1 MSQSSAGG
9 FDSSWPPFV
18 ALLSPRVV
26 GHAWFYLLDVW
37 VLFVVGLDHCLFF
50 RWFTFAGYL
59 HLRRLSLLC
68 CCFLF
73 FACLFRIFASVDV
86 LSILYRVHV
95 CCSFGS
101 RFARVYL
108 MGVWWTDFRLAPIWA
123 LLSMYMNRILLVP
136 LKTLSKVQCWTVIY
150 VMACIQMQM
159 KVKQCKS
166 LSSSGSNGRSQEII
180 WWRSVLRNHAP
191 CIQLQYVSTSITLK
205 STKSPCWYGTLRDK
219 QNAMML
225 NQENSDLKRHRF
237 AI

>member
-1 MSQSSAGG
+1 MILPSWCLSAFCRWLG
-9 FDSSWPPFV
+9 S
-18 ALLSPRVV
+18 LS
-26 GHAWFYLLDVW
+26 
-37 VLFVVGLDHCLFF
+37 
-50 RWFTFAGYL
+50 
-59 HLRRLSLLC
+59 LC

-73 FACLFRIFASVDV
+73 FACLFRIFASFDV
-86 LSILYRVHV
+86 LSILYRVHI
-95 CCSFGS
+95 CCFFGS

-108 MGVWWTDFRLAPIWA
+108 MGVWWTDFRLAPIA

-166 LSSSGSNGRSQEII
+166 LTSSGSNGRSQEII

-191 CIQLQYVSTSITLK
+191 CIQLQYVSMSITLK

-225 NQENSDLKRHRF
+225 NQWIRKILIWRGTVLPYSVVDPRTLESLPNVEM
-237 AI
+237 